1 MELYTPGQLV
11 RSLAGHDKGS
21 LMVILEVTEDG
32 QCLYLADG
40 DRRPVTSPKRKNRK
54 HVQPICRSL
63 DGTGPWTNEQIKKA
77 IKVYTKED
85 LNV

>member
-1 MELYTPGQLV
+1 MEHYITGQLV

-21 LMVILEVTEDG
+21 LMVILEAEGDG
-32 QCLYLADG
+32 QYLYLADG
-40 DRRPVTSPKRKNRK
+40 DRRPVESPKRKNRK

-63 DGTGPWTNEQIKKA
+63 DGAGPWTNEQIKKA